1 MVERQRFGRYFERHR
16 KNGAELLNRMKAL
29 ETYPPAPHGAPLV
42 GRGDREEENYA
53 HAKDFVDGHRATDPN
68 ARIGTLSKDEWEAA
82 TLYTIFAFK
91 KRKSC

>member
-16 KNGAELLNRMKAL
+16 KSGADLLSRMKAL
-29 ETYPPAPHGAPLV
+29 ETYPAVPHGAPLV
-42 GRGDREEENYA
+42 GRDREEENYA
-53 HAKDFVDGHRATDPN
+53 HAKESVDGLGANDPN

-91 KRKSC
+91 KRKNY